1 MSKRNAILAAATRL
15 FSRNG
20 FKETSMSDLSRM
32 TGAAGGTIFHHFKN
46 KEDLFLNILKD
57 VQETILS
64 AFARHKETMAYGNGL
79 EMVEGVISFYLQLA
93 GEMEDQ
99 FLLLHRHYPY
109 QMAETNDLCRSYL
122 ESVHNC
128 LLDIFEE
135 AVSAGVKDGSVT
147 AASPR
152 NTAMLLFAMVDG
164 VTRFN
169 TYNLY
174 HAASLYQDLIRSCR
188 NILTRETSP
197 DPM

>member
-20 FKETSMSDLSRM
+20 FKETSMSELSKM

-57 VQETILS
+57 VQDTMLS
-64 AFARHKETMAYGNGL
+64 AFSCHKETAVYDNGL
-79 EMVEGVISFYLQLA
+79 DMVEGVIAFYLHLA

-109 QMAETNDLCRSYL
+109 QMAESNALCRSYL

-147 AASPR
+147 TASPR
-152 NTAMLLFAMVDG
+152 NTAMILFAMVDG
-164 VTRFN
+164 VVRFN

-188 NILTRETSP
+188 NILTSESELGTR
-197 DPM
+197 